1 MKEKKRIFKW
11 NAMKLK
17 GFKLNVVANSYNPS
31 SLEAEAG
38 GLPRVGSHPELHPR
52 THTAGGMNQF
62 MQVVH

>member
-1 MKEKKRIFKW
+1 
-11 NAMKLK
+11 MKLK

-52 THTAGGMNQF
+52 THMAGGVNQF
-62 MQVVH
+62 MQAVH